1 MTGPNVLK
9 RVLLGRALRSQQ
21 LHETL
26 LPKSLALPVFA
37 SDPLSSVAYATEEIM
52 LVLATGGAAY
62 LAFSKWIAAAIAA
75 LLVIVVLSYRQTC
88 HAYPSG
94 GGAFAVSLDNFGEN
108 AALIAAAALLVDY
121 VMTVAVS
128 VVVGV
133 AGSTSAVPSLS
144 KHAVALSVGF
154 VVLLLIANLRGVK
167 ESGKVFAVPTYLFV
181 SLTYLMFLVAAIKAS
196 GGALHDASTATQ
208 ELHRTA
214 HVGGVLTL
222 VLLMKAFASGCTA
235 LTGVEAISN
244 GVPAFRKPKARNAAS
259 TLVIMGGLSVS
270 MFVGITVLALHLKA
284 RAQPSGNPTVISQL
298 AATTFGSHAFLFY
311 LYQAATAGILI
322 LAANTAFNGFP
333 VLSSILAQH
342 SYLPRQMHNRG
353 DKLVFSNGIVL
364 LGGFTIAL
372 IIGFNANVDKLIHL
386 YIIGVFT
393 SFTLSQAGMV
403 KRWNRLIRTGR
414 PEGRNRMRVSRAM
427 NLTGAM
433 ATALVLGIVM
443 YTKVVQG
450 AWLAIAAMIVIFAM
464 MKGISRHYRSIAVEL
479 DLADHGK
486 PVLPARNHALILV
499 SKLHLPTMRAIAY
512 AKGTRPDTLRAV
524 TIQIDEAE
532 TSNLLAQWGQL
543 GIDVQLVILDSPY
556 RAVTEP
562 ILNYVRELRGD
573 HPRDVVTVFLPE
585 YVLGHWWEQLLHN
598 QSALRLK
605 ARLLFEPGV
614 MVTSVPWQLHCS
626 QEQPQ
631 LTST

>member
-128 VVVGV
+128 VVAGV
-133 AGSTSAVPSLS
+133 AGITSAVPSLS

-614 MVTSVPWQLHCS
+614 MVTSVPWQLHSS